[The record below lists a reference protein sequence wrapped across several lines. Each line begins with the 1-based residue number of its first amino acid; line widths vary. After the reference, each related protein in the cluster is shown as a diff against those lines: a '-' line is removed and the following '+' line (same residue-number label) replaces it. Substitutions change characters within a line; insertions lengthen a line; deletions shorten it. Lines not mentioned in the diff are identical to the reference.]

1 MPTKHKT
8 KNKNKQFLQR
18 LKDAKANGITLIVI
32 KEPQELGD
40 TYEEVMESLNRL
52 AANDLNLAV
61 LPEDARAD

>member
-1 MPTKHKT
+1 MSTKQKT
-8 KNKNKQFLQR
+8 KAKTFLQR
-18 LKDAKANGITLIVI
+18 LKEAKANGITLIVI

>member
-32 KEPQELGD
+32 KEPQELGE
-40 TYEEVMESLNRL
+40 TYDEVMESLNKL
-52 AANDLNLAV
+52 AAHDLNLAV
-61 LPEDARAD
+61 LPEEARN